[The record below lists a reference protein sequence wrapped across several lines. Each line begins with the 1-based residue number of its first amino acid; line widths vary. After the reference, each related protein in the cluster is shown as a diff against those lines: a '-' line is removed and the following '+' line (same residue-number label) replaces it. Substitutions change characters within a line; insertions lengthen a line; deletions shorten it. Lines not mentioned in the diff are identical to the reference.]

1 MLKKK
6 KISPSLLKTFLKKRQ
21 QPPFSHNIKTL
32 LLGSSIGYTRK
43 LKFNGIGI
51 RVDKVTAEVLYLRL
65 GFSHIVCLEIPSS
78 VAISSPN
85 RGTLI
90 LSCPDNLLLTQFISR
105 IKSKKPLNSYK
116 GFGICDFK
124 EKLVLKEFKKK

>member
-6 KISPSLLKTFLKKRQ
+6 KISPSLLKIFLEKKLKLA
-21 QPPFSHNIKTL
+21 SSDNIRML

-51 RVDKVTAEVLYLRL
+51 RVDKVTSTDIYLRL
-65 GFSHIVCLEIPSS
+65 GFSHIVCLEIPAS
-78 VAISSPN
+78 VTISSPN
-85 RGTLI
+85 RSTLL

-116 GFGICDFK
+116 GFGI
-124 EKLVLKEFKKK
+124 L

>member
-6 KISPSLLKTFLKKRQ
+6 KISPSLLKIFLKKKLKLA
-21 QPPFSHNIKTL
+21 SSDNIRML

-51 RVDKVTAEVLYLRL
+51 RVDKVTSTDIYLRL
-65 GFSHIVCLEIPSS
+65 GFSHIVCLEIPAS
-78 VAISSPN
+78 VTISSPN
-85 RGTLI
+85 RSTLL

-124 EKLVLKEFKKK
+124 EKLILKDFKKK